1 MDVRGGL
8 RGWKLI
14 AAVAAV
20 LAVALLFGGAA
31 AWAQGG
37 GGEREG
43 GDDATNQAQLAREA
57 TITPD
62 QARAAAVAAMP
73 GTVQALH
80 LERDEGPLV
89 YAVVVQPQ
97 GGGTPTEVEV
107 DAKTGN
113 VVRTLPA
120 EQEEDD
126 DGD

>member
-1 MDVRGGL
+1 MDLRGGF
-8 RGWKLI
+8 RGWRLV

-37 GGEREG
+37 RGEREG
-43 GDDATNQAQLAREA
+43 GDDAANQARLAREA
-57 TITPD
+57 AITPD
-62 QARAAAVAAMP
+62 GARAAAVAAVP
-73 GTVQALH
+73 GTVQALR

-97 GGGTPTEVEV
+97 GGGARTEVQV
-107 DAKTGN
+107 DAKTGT

-120 EQEEDD
+120 DQEDDD